1 MDEYFN
7 ITDKYDIMNDIMRNS
22 GIFDDDDNIIEDTD
36 TDTLSKRINDEVNI
50 ANKRYDKL
58 KKQQAFINANLN
70 FIFDLDNDLDDYQ
83 KWCFENDLI
92 FMIKEV
98 RLLGHEYQALI
109 FKNVEDAMAFKL
121 KWL

>member
-1 MDEYFN
+1 MTNYSTN
-7 ITDKYDIMNDIMRNS
+7 RYDIINDIIKNS
-22 GIFDDDDNIIEDTD
+22 GVFNDDRDIDENLDV
-36 TDTLSKRINDEVNI
+36 DTLPKRINDEVTLAGN
-50 ANKRYDKL
+50 RYDKL

-70 FIFDLDNDLDDYQ
+70 FIFSIDDDLENYQ

-98 RLLGHEYQALI
+98 KLLNHEYQALI